1 MLFVAALSSF
11 DQVLREDET
20 QNRMM
25 ENLELFDEIANC
37 HWFQK
42 RDIILFLNKS
52 DLFKEKIMTKDLRV
66 CFKDYTG
73 GNDYEKAVEY
83 VQNQFLQCNRS
94 KHRVYPHITCALNTD
109 NMKFV
114 LRSVRCTLLGDA
126 LHDLGVASI

>member
-1 MLFVAALSSF
+1 MLFVAALSSY

-20 QNRMM
+20 QNRMV
-25 ENLELFDEIANC
+25 ENLELFEEITNC

-42 RDIILFLNKS
+42 KDIILFLNKS
-52 DLFKEKIMTKDLRV
+52 DLFREKIATKDLRL

-73 GNDYEKAVEY
+73 GANFDNAVEF
-83 VQNQFLQCNRS
+83 VKARFVQCNRS
-94 KHRVYPHITCALNTD
+94 PHRVYPHITCALNTD

-114 LRSVRCTLLGDA
+114 FKSVRRTLLGDA